1 MNEIRPPRAK
11 APKNNISAIA
21 NRYDRVALVLQGGGA
36 LGAYQIGVY
45 QALAEAE
52 CEPSWIRASLHR
64 RHQFGDYR
72 RQRAGK
78 AAAKSRNFLVHG
90 LGARSG
96 LIRRKATFFAIFVIR
111 QAR

>member
-1 MNEIRPPRAK
+1 MKFVHRAQRRPKQHLGDRQPLRPRRPGA
-11 APKNNISAIA
+11 AS
-21 NRYDRVALVLQGGGA
+21 GGA

-52 CEPSWIRASLHR
+52 CEPSWISGVSPSA
-64 RHQFGDYR
+64 HQFGDYR

-90 LGARSG
+90 L
-96 LIRRKATFFAIFVIR
+96 RRKIWAYTPEGDIFR
-111 QAR
+111 FS